1 MNIKNKLILSSC
13 IQTALFLLIGIT
25 VLLGYRY
32 VASQASTANAF
43 DNQAKYLQMMLR
55 GVNEIMVTEGTNP
68 AIELAQ
74 EGLQKF
80 QTIHESMQK
89 DLVDTDLNDIYTEKI
104 NTKWVNIAKNIKV
117 FFDYDIDIESPEVMK
132 GYGRVLTETD
142 EMIKDISALSLKS
155 REAINSNSKKTV
167 TLQYI
172 ILAVLLFFI
181 IGVLLMSF
189 KLYRSIMSP
198 IKELTFIAEGF
209 GDGNLSI
216 LMDESRKDEFG
227 VLASH
232 FNIATAKLSKFVSQL
247 KSNINIVNE
256 NSREVS
262 DAASQIDLHAQEQ
275 SSQTTVAATAMEELS
290 ASFLDVTQN
299 ANKAAISA
307 KEAADLAIKGGNVV
321 SETIKGMNKIAL
333 SVNESAKTI
342 ETLGNSS
349 EQIGEII
356 QVIND
361 IASQTNLLALNAA
374 IEAARAGEQG
384 RGFAV
389 VADEVRKLA
398 EKTTSSTKEIGEM
411 IKTIQEESNK
421 AVQSMQIG
429 TTDVESGVKL
439 TNQAGNSLKQIVD
452 SVQSVTDMI
461 QHIANA
467 AKEQS
472 IIGEEVASNL
482 ESVSHI
488 TQKTAEDAQHSS
500 ASSSQLYSMVSDMQG
515 LANAFTLRNGKSDV
529 DREIKI
535 KITEQESQS
544 STVY

>member
-13 IQTALFLLIGIT
+13 IQAILFLLIGIT

-74 EGLQKF
+74 EGLQNF

-89 DLVDTDLNDIYTEKI
+89 DLVGTSMNDIYTEKI

-117 FFDYDIDIESPEVMK
+117 FFDYDIDIESPEVMR

-142 EMIKDISALSLKS
+142 EMIKDISALSLKA

-172 ILAVLLFFI
+172 ILAVLLLFI

-198 IKELTFIAEGF
+198 IKELTSMAEGF

-227 VLASH
+227 ILASH

-262 DAASQIDLHAQEQ
+262 DTASKIDLNSQEQ

-290 ASFLDVTQN
+290 SSFIDVTQN
-299 ANKAAISA
+299 ANNAATSA
-307 KEAADLAIKGGNVV
+307 KEATDLAIKGGNVV
-321 SETIKGMNKIAL
+321 SETIEGMNKIAL
-333 SVNESAKTI
+333 SVNDSAKTI

-398 EKTTSSTKEIGEM
+398 EKTTSSTNEIGEM
-411 IKTIQEESNK
+411 IKTIQEESNR

-429 TTDVESGVKL
+429 TTDVESGVEL
-439 TNQAGNSLKQIVD
+439 ANQAGNSLQQIVD

-472 IIGEEVASNL
+472 ITGEEVASNL

-488 TQKTAEDAQHSS
+488 TQKTASDAQQSS
-500 ASSSQLYSMVSDMQG
+500 AASSQLYSMVSDIQG
-515 LANAFTLRNGKSDV
+515 LANAFELRIDTSDN
-529 DREIKI
+529 
-535 KITEQESQS
+535 TE
-544 STVY
+544 

>member
-13 IQTALFLLIGIT
+13 IQGALFLLIGIT

-32 VASQASTANAF
+32 VANQASTANAF

-74 EGLQKF
+74 EGLQQF
-80 QTIHESMQK
+80 QTIHERMQI
-89 DLVDTDLNDIYTEKI
+89 DLVDTELHEIYTEKI
-104 NTKWVNIAKNIKV
+104 NKKWESISENIKV
-117 FFDYDIDIESPEVMK
+117 FFDYDIDIESSEVMR

-142 EMIKDISALSLKS
+142 EMIKEITLLSKKS
-155 REAINSNSKKTV
+155 REVINSDSKKTRV
-167 TLQYI
+167 LQYFI
-172 ILAVLLFFI
+172 VAVLLSSLTGI
-181 IGVLLMSF
+181 LLISG

-198 IKELTFIAEGF
+198 IKQLSHIAEGF

-227 VLASH
+227 LLASH
-232 FNIATAKLSKFVSQL
+232 FNIATAKLSNFISQL
-247 KSNINIVNE
+247 KSNISILNE

-262 DAASQIDLHAQEQ
+262 DTASQIDQHAQEQ
-275 SSQTTVAATAMEELS
+275 STQTTVAATAMEELS

-299 ANKAAISA
+299 AANAATSA
-307 KEAADLAIKGGNVV
+307 KEATDLAMKGGNVV
-321 SETIKGMNKIAL
+321 SETIEGMNKIAL
-333 SVNESAKTI
+333 SVHESAKTI

-398 EKTTSSTKEIGEM
+398 EKTTSSTNEIGEM
-411 IKTIQEESNK
+411 IKTIQEESNR

-429 TTDVESGVKL
+429 TTDVESGVEL
-439 TNQAGNSLKQIVD
+439 ANQAGTSLQQIVD
-452 SVQSVTDMI
+452 SVQRVTDMI

-472 IIGEEVASNL
+472 ITGEEVASNL
-482 ESVSHI
+482 ESVNNI
-488 TQKTAEDAQHSS
+488 TKKTAGDAQQSS
-500 ASSSQLYSMVSDMQG
+500 AASSQLYSMVSDIQE
-515 LANAFTLRNGKSDV
+515 LAKAFKLRNSDN
-529 DREIKI
+529 
-535 KITEQESQS
+535 TL
-544 STVY
+544 